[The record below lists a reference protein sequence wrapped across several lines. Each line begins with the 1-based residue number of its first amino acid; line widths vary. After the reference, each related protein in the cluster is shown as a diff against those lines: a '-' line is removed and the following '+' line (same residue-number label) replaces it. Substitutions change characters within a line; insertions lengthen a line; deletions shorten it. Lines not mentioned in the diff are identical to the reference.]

1 MSPIPCACGDHH
13 LSMDLWRSL
22 QFHLLDTWGDH
33 VPPTLGECLEV
44 ARLPALIRE
53 IVRELHMDGERVA

>member
-1 MSPIPCACGDHH
+1 
-13 LSMDLWRSL
+13 MDLWRSL

-33 VPPTLGECLEV
+33 VPPALGECLEV

-53 IVRELHMDGERVA
+53 IVRELRMDGERAA